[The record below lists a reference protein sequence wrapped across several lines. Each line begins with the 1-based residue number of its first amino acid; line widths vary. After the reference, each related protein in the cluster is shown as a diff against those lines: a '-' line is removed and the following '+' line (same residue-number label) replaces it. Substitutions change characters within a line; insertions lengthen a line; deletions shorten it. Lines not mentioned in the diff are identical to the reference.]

1 MLSWSKHTTNAK
13 QKTADGNRNYK
24 EKSREIVQQVRG
36 CWDGWQA
43 DRMTGGVPVPQTLLY
58 RGSSIAMPP
67 SNRGSAE
74 KWEIWLREHY
84 SWR

>member
-43 DRMTGGVPVPQTLLY
+43 DRM
-58 RGSSIAMPP
+58 
-67 SNRGSAE
+67 
-74 KWEIWLREHY
+74 
-84 SWR
+84 